1 MWFIGQLF
9 VKLGIRVSKFLDDIQ
24 PKKATVY
31 TLHFFNF
38 DRACLSVR
46 HFLDENF
53 LLQSINDSPILLAQL
68 NLKDL
73 VYEGF
78 K

>member
-1 MWFIGQLF
+1 MWFIGQLY
-9 VKLGIRVSKFLDDIQ
+9 VKLGIRVFKIMDDIQ

-31 TLHFFNF
+31 PLHFFNF

-53 LLQSINDSPILLAQL
+53 LLQSINDSPLLAQL

>member
-1 MWFIGQLF
+1 M
-9 VKLGIRVSKFLDDIQ
+9 DDIQ
-24 PKKATVY
+24 SKKATVY
-31 TLHFFNF
+31 PLHFFFF

-53 LLQSINDSPILLAQL
+53 LLQSINDSPLLAQL

>member
-1 MWFIGQLF
+1 M
-9 VKLGIRVSKFLDDIQ
+9 DDIQ
-24 PKKATVY
+24 SKKATVNP
-31 TLHFFNF
+31 LHFFNF

-53 LLQSINDSPILLAQL
+53 LLQSINDSPLLAQL